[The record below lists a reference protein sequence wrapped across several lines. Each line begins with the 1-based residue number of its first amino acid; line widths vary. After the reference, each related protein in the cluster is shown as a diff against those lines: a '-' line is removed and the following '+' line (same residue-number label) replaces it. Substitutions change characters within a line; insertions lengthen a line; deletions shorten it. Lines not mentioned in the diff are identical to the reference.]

1 MANNT
6 LPQRKRVLQAAG
18 SSQGSTVVLGTYGMI
33 AAVKNSDD
41 VATQLAPP
49 GVGWDCVILDEG
61 HKIKN
66 TASRCLGSRVEGRG
80 SRVEGWGL
88 GLD

>member
-6 LPQRKRVLQAAG
+6 LPQRKRVLKMAG
-18 SSQGSTVVLGTYGMI
+18 SSQGSTVVLGTYGMV

-41 VATQLAPP
+41 VAVQLAPP

-66 TASRCLGSRVEGRG
+66 TASRSVRGQGRG
-80 SRVEGWGL
+80 L
-88 GLD
+88 G